1 MDYRK
6 PSKEQ
11 ANEAYLRA
19 KGIQNGNPY
28 REELFE
34 LDKSFLIIC
43 EGENTEPAYFRGF
56 PVPTKTVLIEGGR
69 NSKNSLVDYVLEQQK
84 REEHAG
90 REIWCVFDFDR
101 KPDEAATQPQDF
113 NSAIVKAQQ
122 NGLKVAWSNDAFE
135 LWFVLHYQRID
146 AAHSR
151 HELYPI
157 LQQRWGIENFGR
169 IAKTREFCES
179 HYQRHGGSGSA
190 TQQLAMRYAKEL
202 HQQYQ
207 GRQDYAAHCSCTT
220 VYQLVEE
227 LNKYLKR

>member
-6 PSKEQ
+6 PSKTK
-11 ANEAYLRA
+11 ANEAYLRNMA
-19 KGIQNGNPY
+19 IQKVRPY
-28 REELFE
+28 REEQI
-34 LDKSFLIIC
+34 DPKKTFLIIC

-56 PVPTKTVLIEGGR
+56 PVATKTVIIEGGC
-69 NSKNSLVDYVLEQQK
+69 NSKNSLVDYALEQQK
-84 REEHAG
+84 REEYAG

-113 NSAIVKAQQ
+113 NSAIIKAHQ

-135 LWFVLHYQRID
+135 LWFVLHYQRVA

-151 HELYPI
+151 HQLYPI
-157 LQQRWGIENFGR
+157 LQRQWEIESFDR

-179 HYQRHGGSGSA
+179 HYQRHGGSESGA
-190 TQQLAMRYAKEL
+190 QQLAIRYAKEL
-202 HQQYQ
+202 HQKYKE
-207 GRQDYAAHCSCTT
+207 RQDYAQHCPCTT